1 MLKIRNKITVENILT
16 LLLLFYPLR
25 KVNTGLDLMDAG
37 YSLGNYRFFDTMD
50 EVWKLA
56 TYLSN
61 VTGWL
66 LQCLPFGDT
75 WIGMNCYTSL
85 LIGGTAAVCYRFLL
99 NRFKHKYL
107 LFLGMLITLSL
118 CWTPPTILYQYMGY
132 LVMTFSVM
140 LLYKAMTEEKTYCF
154 VIAGVLLGACVL
166 IRMPNITYMALIIPV
181 WYYAWI
187 CKKNIIK
194 QTGYCILGYVLGVV
208 PGLIWIVIRYGL
220 EAYPNMISSLF
231 GMTEQ
236 ATDYKPASMITA
248 MVEDYL
254 QYGIWL
260 LAFVVY
266 MGFGFVLFSVLKGKL
281 EKTKKVLYIVGF
293 AVLWRFSYGRGMF
306 GLDYRKDFS
315 IYKWTVVF
323 LLAVILLC
331 IYVVLS
337 AKSAREEKL
346 WAVILL
352 VIIWVTPLG
361 SNNGTFP
368 IINNM
373 FLVAPVALCMFWRF
387 CQIYRERFA
396 LKSTVA
402 YLIAGLALQSVLF
415 GCVFVF
421 HDVLPQGEKR
431 VAVQISGSESTIGM
445 YTVVDKN
452 RTLDELGGYLSKNNL
467 LEERVVLYGN
477 IPAIAYIFDMEPAI
491 FTTWMDLDSK
501 ELERLEVD
509 LNSLSGRIERS
520 EEKPVVILSAKV
532 SEDLETTTDSK
543 LIAIREYME
552 LHGYVQGFQNEEY
565 RVFIIES

>member
-107 LFLGMLITLSL
+107 LFLGMVITLSL
-118 CWTPPTILYQYMGY
+118 CWTPSTILYQYMGY

-140 LLYKAMTEEKTYCF
+140 LLYKALTEEKTYCF
-154 VIAGVLLGACVL
+154 AIAGVLLGACVL

-187 CKKNIIK
+187 CKKNVIK

-315 IYKWTVVF
+315 IYKWAVVF

-396 LKSTVA
+396 LKSAVA